1 MKVCHWF
8 VWQQGRNGKLKTF
21 GLPQRGKGA
30 EVAEIGFILCVL
42 CLSAPLRPNERSCE
56 FETMGRSQ
64 FRQTLVI

>member
-8 VWQQGRNGKLKTF
+8 VWRQGRNDKLRTF

-30 EVAEIGFILCVL
+30 EVAEIEFILCVL
-42 CLSAPLRPNERSCE
+42 CLYSPLPLNERSCE